1 MEFLGTLFGIAI
13 VAGFLYIFIGPFVK
27 IGIESAQE
35 RRRKRKIDQA
45 QNLKR
50 QYPDAY
56 KEWFG
61 NDYYFSN
68 MSDYELDRRVSKS
81 SYEWQSKQ
89 RSIEEQRER
98 ERRERER
105 KLEQERKER
114 ERKEYRRN
122 QANEICKRF
131 PNAIKK
137 RLGVSTVYSE
147 ESVEK
152 VLGFSVRELQLEET
166 EILDEIRRRQAEI
179 DAKYRTIESK
189 YPHGLAYVIKMREA
203 RRNVDEIYSRF
214 EKRSLE
220 RGASI
225 NNDKRNLIAIPEEV
239 FQKYE
244 SISLEY
250 TFNEEWYKKQKEFN
264 DKVLKVK
271 RDDFKHWGNYSY
283 DIPYEG
289 IDDVGRSKIYF
300 FPICHIFTD
309 CFCLSDEVEYTYYPS
324 YKDDRRYIGLF
335 KLCQASYNADVYSKI
350 FDFIERIA
358 GPKSVIIPD
367 SGFGQL
373 WNEVENYH
381 FGDIKRRLQE
391 KGIPA
396 HSCCGSDA
404 SYAVDNP
411 TIIVLELVSNNARLK
426 DICKKAFLQ
435 NREKQPQIVYLTL
448 DKEYDKEEL
457 QALNKRKEKEIN
469 DAAEKERR
477 EREARERREREE
489 AERRARE
496 AREAEERRK
505 RDEAARKAR
514 EKQQRLYSISHT
526 QKANAAAFKSHL
538 ISNGVRYFYHFT
550 DRRNLDSI
558 KKQGGLYSW
567 RYCEDHGIT
576 IPYPGGDG
584 TSRSLDSYHGLSDY
598 VRLSFCTDHPMKW
611 VLEQKGYNMVLLRV
625 RIDVACLEG
634 TLFSDINATDSNH
647 RHGGTLDDLK
657 RVNIQATQENYVS
670 KTSPIF
676 KQHQAEVMVKTFI
689 PLEYIEMPSTTQQ
702 NYYVDDSLPF

>member
-1 MEFLGTLFGIAI
+1 MEFLGALIGIA
-13 VAGFLYIFIGPFVK
+13 VAAGFLYIFITFVK
-27 IGIESAQE
+27 IGIENAQE
-35 RRRKRKIDQA
+35 RRRKEKIEQA

-56 KEWFG
+56 REWFG
-61 NDYYFSN
+61 NDNFSYMYN
-68 MSDYELDRRVSKS
+68 YELDRRISIS

-89 RSIEEQRER
+89 RSIEEQKEHER
-98 ERRERER
+98 QERER
-105 KLEQERKER
+105 KLEQERRRREKKENR
-114 ERKEYRRN
+114 RKK
-122 QANEICKRF
+122 ADEICRRF

-137 RLGVSTVYSE
+137 RLGFSTVYTE
-147 ESVEK
+147 ESVKK
-152 VLGFSVRELQLEET
+152 VLGYSVRELQSEET
-166 EILDEIRRRQAEI
+166 EILNEKRRRQAEI
-179 DAKYRTIESK
+179 DAKYRTIELK

-214 EKRSLE
+214 EKKSLE
-220 RGASI
+220 RGSSI
-225 NNDKRNLIAIPEEV
+225 SNDKRNLVVIPEDV
-239 FQKYE
+239 YQKYE

-264 DKVLKVK
+264 DKILKVK
-271 RDDFKHWGNYSY
+271 REDFKHWGNYSY
-283 DIPYEG
+283 DVPYEG
-289 IDDVGRSKIYF
+289 IDDVGRSKTYF

-324 YKDDRRYIGLF
+324 YKEDRRYIGLF

-373 WNEVENYH
+373 WKEVENYH
-381 FGDIKRRLQE
+381 FGDIKRRFQE
-391 KGIPA
+391 TGIPVLPY
-396 HSCCGSDA
+396 CGGDVSLV
-404 SYAVDNP
+404 VDNS

-426 DICKKAFLQ
+426 EICKKAFLQ
-435 NREKQPQIVYLTL
+435 NRDKQPQIIYLTL

-457 QALNKRKEKEIN
+457 QALNKRKEKEIS

-477 EREARERREREE
+477 EREASERREREE

-505 RDEAARKAR
+505 REEAARKAR
-514 EKQQRLYSISHT
+514 EEQQRLYSISHT
-526 QKANAAAFKSHL
+526 QKANAAAIKSHL
-538 ISNGVRYFYHFT
+538 TSNGVRYFYHFT

-625 RIDVACLEG
+625 KIDVACLEG

-647 RHGGTLDDLK
+647 RHGGTLDDLN
-657 RVNIQATQENYVS
+657 RVNIPATQENYVS

-689 PLEYIEMPSTTQQ
+689 PLEYIEMPGTTQQ